1 MAGILG
7 KPLEGYVQDQ
17 IETRQN
23 THGSG
28 IYTPRTPDQIAYLN
42 ANNTWVKLASG
53 VTVKDS
59 VLTNAGLSTSF
70 RGDELAKQNVLFNG
84 VSSYSSGALTQR
96 QGNDSYEFSEFGFI
110 PMMGITDLSIKC
122 LNRGS
127 LKKAKVKINIQS
139 KRQFE
144 IFSILYMRLGYTVIL
159 EWGNAFFLDNNSELN
174 KVRDTVIEND
184 FFQDSDQQNYIPILN
199 KIRDYRKTYHANYDG
214 LLGAVSNFSW
224 NFLEDGSYE
233 VDLEI
238 LSLGDVIES
247 VKSNVDP
254 DKELVKFLQ
263 QAEQF
268 DPNYQRYDLDSSVI
282 SSILSLWKFFDIQ
295 NKSATRDKLT
305 ITLTN
310 GTKAEVGD
318 FVPNDMGTPSSGS
331 SSPTSSS
338 DLAFVDNEETYTFH
352 YFKKWQSSG
361 GGKIDINDGWTI
373 TGRGANR
380 TTQPQYSSEVI
391 VTKKFKG
398 LPKTQNDPLEQAKK
412 ELLTLYDQN
421 FSNPPA
427 SSVKVE
433 PDYNKT
439 QSGDSDGK
447 KAGEYTLFYVDGTD
461 LTKAD
466 TVTGKNYAWA
476 AYMTLD
482 SRITGSFAANTT
494 GEKVVLTGP
503 PPRAKNPLVNE
514 PQNTVV
520 KIASSNVQYYLRF
533 GYLMEYVKKKIV
545 PVIKG
550 SRTPILDI
558 AYGENDSMMYCLPI
572 SISTDPTICIVKN
585 KNFTKINNKQASVFN
600 ELKDWKS
607 SDFKAHP
614 ANVYLNFDFIISCLS
629 STTDERGDTN
639 IFDFIK
645 ELCTGINK
653 ALGGVNNL
661 EPIVDESS
669 NTIKI
674 IDTTPIP
681 DEISANTSKTIQ
693 LYGYRGT
700 SEISNFVREVSLK
713 TAISPEFASI
723 ATVGATAKGYVKG
736 SEGIAFAKLNKG
748 LTDRFN
754 PQLLPP
760 DPNTEPDE
768 AQTNYEKDFL
778 KWITLCYGFDGDISA
793 TPPVVGKTS
802 DSVIKKNN
810 SIVTEYYKYLLATQ
824 KNNQSGTI
832 GFIPFKLDYTT
843 DGISGFNIYDKLTID
858 TSFFPYEYGSA
869 LDFIITGVS
878 HNIKGNDW
886 ETSIETTVIGKT
898 GKSTIPTRAG
908 DEVTNTA
915 VQEPFSTVSGTST
928 DVTAVGG
935 TGPKALGTYGTAGPN
950 GPVSPE
956 ALTIATIDQ
965 IVSNSKTPNP
975 LRQRIIRIAAS
986 YVGQTELPGDNVGW
1000 YDPKFETKMRNLAV
1014 PWQPSHPWC
1023 NYFTNLCWTEAYTT
1037 GNAIVPS
1044 TTAYQSAWQNKLKS
1058 GGGYKPLS
1066 PGTQVTYNNF
1076 AAIGQAISKATAQS
1090 GRLLPEPGDMV
1101 VFLGGGY
1108 GKGHIE
1114 LVVAVKESGGKM
1126 VGMSTIGGNTSAT
1139 DSRDGG
1145 GTQYKPNVSLSG
1157 VVGFCRV
1164 QF

>member
-7 KPLEGYVQDQ
+7 KPLEGYVQNQ
-17 IETRQN
+17 IEVRQK

-84 VSSYSSGALTQR
+84 VSTYSYGALTQK
-96 QGNDSYEFSEFGFI
+96 QGNDSYEFSEFGFV
-110 PMMGITDLSIKC
+110 PMMGITDLNVKC

-159 EWGNAFFLDNNSELN
+159 EWGNAFFLNDNSQL
-174 KVRDTVIEND
+174 KPVRDTVIEND
-184 FFQDSDQQNYIPILN
+184 FFQNSTQQNYLPILN
-199 KIRDYRKTYHANYDG
+199 KIRDYRKTYHTNYDG

-224 NFLEDGSYE
+224 DFLEDGSYE

-247 VKSNVDP
+247 VKSNVDS

-318 FVPNDMGTPSSGS
+318 FVPNDMGTPVSESNSPSSN
-331 SSPTSSS
+331 
-338 DLAFVDNEETYTFH
+338 DLAFVDSEEKYEFSYYYNNRGIKADLTIGRDGTG
-352 YFKKWQSSG
+352 W
-361 GGKIDINDGWTI
+361 IDS
-373 TGRGANR
+373 
-380 TTQPQYSSEVI
+380 PLEVI
-391 VTKKFKG
+391 PYPLDSLLLGRESKSFKG
-398 LPKTQNDPLEQAKK
+398 LPKTENDPFEQAKK
-412 ELLTLYDQN
+412 ELINIYNTYY
-421 FSNPPA
+421 SNPPA
-427 SSVKVE
+427 SSVTVE
-433 PDYNKT
+433 PAIWSTSETNTNGINVD
-439 QSGDSDGK
+439 
-447 KAGEYTLFYVDGTD
+447 EYTVFYVE
-461 LTKAD
+461 
-466 TVTGKNYAWA
+466 GKNTTYTTSNNLIYYAVK
-476 AYMTLD
+476 MELKE
-482 SRITGSFAANTT
+482 RITGSFAANTT

-503 PPRAKNPLVNE
+503 PPTAKNPLVNE

-545 PVIKG
+545 PVIQG
-550 SRTPILDI
+550 SRIPILDI
-558 AYGENDSMMYCLPI
+558 AYGKDDSMMYCLPI

-585 KNFTKINNKQASVFN
+585 ENFTKINNKQASVFN

-681 DEISANTSKTIQ
+681 DEISANTSTVIQ
-693 LYGYRGT
+693 LNGYRGT
-700 SEISNFVREVSLK
+700 SEVSNFVREVSLK

-736 SEGIAFAKLNKG
+736 SEGIAFSKLNKG

-824 KNNQSGTI
+824 SNKQSGTI
-832 GFIPFKLDYTT
+832 GFIPFKLNYTT

-869 LDFIITGVS
+869 LDFIVTGVS

-908 DEVTNTA
+908 DEVVNTA
-915 VQEPFSTVSGTST
+915 IQEPFPTVSGTST

-956 ALTIATIDQ
+956 ALTLSAIDQ
-965 IVSNSKTPNP
+965 IVANSGTTNP
-975 LRQRIIRIAAS
+975 LRQRIVKIAAS
-986 YVGQTELPGDNVGW
+986 YVGQTELPGDNIGW
-1000 YDPKFETKMRNLAV
+1000 YDPRFETKMRNLAV
-1014 PWQPSHPWC
+1014 PWQPTHKWC

-1058 GGGYKPLS
+1058 GGGYNPLS

-1076 AAIGQAISKATAQS
+1076 AAIGQAISKAKAQS
-1090 GRLLPEPGDMV
+1090 GALLPEPGDMV
-1101 VFLGGGY
+1101 VFLGGDY
-1108 GKGHIE
+1108 GQGHIE
-1114 LVVAVKESGGKM
+1114 LVVAVKVSGGKM
-1126 VGMSTIGGNTSAT
+1126 IGMSTIGGNTSAR

-1145 GTQYKPNVSLSG
+1145 GTNYKPNVSLSG